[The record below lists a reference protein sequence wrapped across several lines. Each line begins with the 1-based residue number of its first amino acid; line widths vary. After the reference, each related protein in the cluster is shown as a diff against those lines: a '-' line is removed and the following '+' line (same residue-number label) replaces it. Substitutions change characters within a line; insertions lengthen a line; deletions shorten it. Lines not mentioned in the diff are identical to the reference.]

1 MYSADGRRL
10 LGAFRCGSATTGTI
24 RTSTKEISPHYYA
37 GQFQHPGV
45 DHSRAEPDFTRSGR
59 PGVRVIPHPANH
71 RGVESKLVYYPDE
84 NHWILKPNNSIHWYH
99 TVREWV
105 ERHAEPGGR

>member
-1 MYSADGRRL
+1 MYSQMAADFSVHSVRFGDYWDNPD
-10 LGAFRCGSATTGTI
+10 I
-24 RTSTKEISPHYYA
+24 YKEISPHYYA
-37 GQFQHPGV
+37 GSFNTPALIIHGQT
-45 DHSRAEPDFTRSGR
+45 DL
-59 PGVRVIPHPANH
+59 RVPVGQAFELFRTLQH